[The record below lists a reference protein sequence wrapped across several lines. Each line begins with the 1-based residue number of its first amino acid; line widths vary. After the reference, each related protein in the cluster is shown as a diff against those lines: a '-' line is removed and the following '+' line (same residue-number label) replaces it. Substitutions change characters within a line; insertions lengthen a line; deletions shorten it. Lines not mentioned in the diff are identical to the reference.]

1 VQNIREPK
9 TMIIQAVD
17 FASRGPLSIVQI
29 GTSDQDAFKY
39 ISGAAA
45 TASGKLEILELEGG
59 ASVNEIAILN
69 ASEEFVFFMDADILS
84 GAKQNRIMNASVL
97 LAPHSKTRVPVSCV
111 ERGRWHVTSDKF
123 KTSDFVAPST
133 LRSSKADKIRQSLAH
148 KAGHFAD
155 QGEIWGQVSFLAQRH
170 EVSSSTSNLSDVYEA
185 KMKEFDSFIGELT
198 PGASANGLAVF
209 LGKDLMAVDL
219 FHRRDIFAEYFPR
232 LLRAAAFEAQ
242 LIPDQKTATP
252 EAEAKYRS
260 TEFLEGI
267 EDADSEEFP
276 GVGAG
281 KEKRFSHQSLD
292 GFHLVHGG
300 HTIHLAAFRKAEGH
314 GAKKGRRV
322 Q

>member
-1 VQNIREPK
+1 
-9 TMIIQAVD
+9 MIIQAVD

-29 GTSDQDAFKY
+29 GTSDQDAFRY

-45 TASGKLEILELEGG
+45 SASGKLEILELEGG

-69 ASEEFVFFMDADILS
+69 ASEEFVFLMDADILA
-84 GAKQNRIMNASVL
+84 GAKQNRVVNASVL

-111 ERGRWHVTSDKF
+111 ERGRWHFTSGKF
-123 KTSDFVAPST
+123 RTSDFVAPSS
-133 LRSSKADKIRQSLAH
+133 LRSSKADKIRESLNQ

-155 QGEIWGQVSFLAQRH
+155 QGEIWARVDHMAAGH
-170 EVSSSTSNLSDVYEA
+170 KVSSSTANLSDVYEA
-185 KMKEFDSFIGELT
+185 KMKDFDSFIGALK
-198 PGASANGLAVF
+198 PGPSANGLAVF

-219 FHRRDIFAEYFPR
+219 FHRRDIHAEYFPR

-242 LIPDQKTATP
+242 LVRDQKTATA

-267 EDADSEEFP
+267 EGADAEDFP
-276 GVGAG
+276 GVGVG

-292 GFHLVHGG
+292 GFQLVHGG

-314 GAKKGRRV
+314 GAQKGRRV